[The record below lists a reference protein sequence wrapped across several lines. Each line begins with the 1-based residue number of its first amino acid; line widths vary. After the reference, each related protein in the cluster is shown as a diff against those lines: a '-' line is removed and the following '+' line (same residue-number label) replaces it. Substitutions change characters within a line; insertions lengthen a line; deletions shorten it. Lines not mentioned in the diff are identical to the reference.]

1 MTMTEEQQ
9 TVEAAG
15 VPLGREGLGRKLLTV
30 ESLRDYGIV
39 FGFAAIFLYLTVES
53 PVFFSADNFRNVLFQ
68 STSIGLIAVAGT
80 LLLISGGFDL
90 SVGATFA
97 LAGVVAAKTAGT
109 LPVELALLAGVAV
122 GLLVGIIN
130 GLLTTVGRIN
140 PLVATLASSIVI
152 SGVAFVLTEGLLI
165 TVPDDDFKSLGL
177 GMFAGVRYQ
186 VYIWVGFALLCGFLL
201 AFTTFGRHV
210 YAAGGNPDAARLSGI
225 RVGLVRTITYGLS
238 GLAAG
243 LAGVLATSQVAT
255 GQADAGGTLALG
267 AVAAIVVGGTSIW
280 GGEGAVW
287 RTVLGVLLL
296 AMIGNGFNLLQV
308 DPTYQQ
314 ILQGLIILSAVGVDA
329 WTRRS
334 R

>member
-1 MTMTEEQQ
+1 MRTFSIASM
-9 TVEAAG
+9 
-15 VPLGREGLGRKLLTV
+15 
-30 ESLRDYGIV
+30 RDYGIV
-39 FGFAAIFLYLTVES
+39 VGFVAIFGFLTIQS
-53 PVFFSADNFRNVLFQ
+53 PVFFTVDNLRNLLFQ

-97 LAGVVAAKTAGT
+97 LAGVVAAKMATQV
-109 LPVELALLAGVAV
+109 PHEVALLAGVVV
-122 GLLVGIIN
+122 GVLVGVIN

-152 SGVAFVLTEGLLI
+152 SGVAFVLTKGLLI
-165 TVPDDDFKSLGL
+165 TVTDPDFKSLGL

-186 VYIWVGFALLCGFLL
+186 VFIWIAFAVLCGCVL
-201 AFTTFGRHV
+201 AFSTFGRHV
-210 YAAGGNPDAARLSGI
+210 YAAGGNPEAARLSGI
-225 RVGLVRTITYGLS
+225 RVGLVRTTTYALS
-238 GLAAG
+238 GLSAG

-314 ILQGLIILSAVGVDA
+314 ILQGLIILAAVGVDA
-329 WTRRS
+329 WTRKLR
-334 R
+334 

>member
-1 MTMTEEQQ
+1 MNK
-9 TVEAAG
+9 ASIA
-15 VPLGREGLGRKLLTV
+15 
-30 ESLRDYGIV
+30 SLRDYGIV
-39 FGFAAIFLYLTVES
+39 FGFAAIFVFLATQS
-53 PVFFSADNFRNVLFQ
+53 PVFLTADNFRNLLFQ

-97 LAGVVAAKTAGT
+97 LAGVVAAKTAAD
-109 LPVELALLAGVAV
+109 LPNELALLAGVLV
-122 GLLVGIIN
+122 GLGVGVLN

-152 SGVAFVLTEGLLI
+152 SGVAFVLTNGLLV
-165 TVPDDDFKSLGL
+165 TVADPDFKSLGL
-177 GMFAGVRYQ
+177 GTFATIRYQ
-186 VYIWVGFALLCGFLL
+186 VWIWVGFAILCGALL

-210 YAAGGNPDAARLSGI
+210 YAAGGNPEAARLSGI
-225 RVGLVRTITYGLS
+225 RVGLIRTTTYALS
-238 GLAAG
+238 GLSAG

-308 DPTYQQ
+308 EPTYQQ
-314 ILQGLIILSAVGVDA
+314 ILQGLIILAAVGVDA
-329 WTRRS
+329 WSRRA
-334 R
+334 